1 MCDGPLGSNRDSPLH
16 NNTSKLF
23 FPGPFRMIAF
33 ASMTETGR
41 MLNSHSKRAAL
52 CYGARF
58 QAKLIYFPES
68 KPNYSRRVKGAYA
81 LAALAGYT
89 KLRS

>member
-33 ASMTETGR
+33 ASTGR

-58 QAKLIYFPES
+58 QGKLIYFPES